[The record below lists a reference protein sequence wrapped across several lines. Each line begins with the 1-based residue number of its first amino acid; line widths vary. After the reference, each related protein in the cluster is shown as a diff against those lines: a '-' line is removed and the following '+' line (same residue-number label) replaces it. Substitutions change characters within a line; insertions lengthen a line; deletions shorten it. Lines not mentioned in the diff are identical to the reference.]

1 MIDAAH
7 LEPHESGPCANPV
20 LFGVALALAEL
31 FPIETTSCSTGFPTV
46 VEAAPAEFAAND
58 SAGGGGAKI
67 AA

>member
-7 LEPHESGPCANPV
+7 IEPHESGPCANPV

-31 FPIETTSCSTGFPTV
+31 FPVETASGPTGFASV
-46 VEAAPAEFAAND
+46 VEAAMANIAAND
-58 SAGGGGAKI
+58 LVSENGTLI